1 MGVRFSTRP
10 VARSWTRE
18 TWSNDVSTRRAFL
31 VAALATPLA
40 SFAQMKSAKLYRI
53 GVLFPAPEKA
63 AAGNNAAFTQGLR
76 ARGYVEGQN
85 AVIERR
91 FAQAVD
97 EIPALAAELAQ
108 IKVDV
113 IVTITDQ
120 AIAAVK
126 RATHTIPIVMA
137 GSVDPVDTKFVATLA
152 RPGGNITGLS
162 RMSPEL
168 MGKCLELLKEAAP
181 AIARVAIIWNPDIR
195 GGTLDYNEAAKA
207 ARRLR
212 LHLQSVE
219 LSRPED
225 FDRAFSA
232 ITKENASALI
242 VPAGNPVLFAN
253 PERIAGFALENR
265 LPSMFALA
273 EFVNAG
279 GLISY
284 GTNTPGLWRHATTFV
299 DKILKGAKPADLPV
313 EQPTQFEL
321 VVNLK
326 TAKAL
331 GITIPQTVLVRADRV
346 IR

>member
-1 MGVRFSTRP
+1 MVLAVF
-10 VARSWTRE
+10 
-18 TWSNDVSTRRAFL
+18 
-31 VAALATPLA
+31 AAPLA
-40 SFAQMKSAKLYRI
+40 SLAQTKSAKPYRI
-53 GVLFPAPEKA
+53 GVLFPTTEKA
-63 AAGNNAAFTQGLR
+63 AAVNNAAFTQALR
-76 ARGYVEGQN
+76 ERGYVEGQN
-85 AVIERR
+85 VIIERR
-91 FAQAVD
+91 YAQAALD
-97 EIPALAAELAQ
+97 EIPALAAELVRL
-108 IKVDV
+108 KVDV
-113 IVTITDQ
+113 IVTATDP

-126 RATHTIPIVMA
+126 RETQTIPIVMA
-137 GSVDPVDTKFVATLA
+137 ASADPVGTGFVATLA

-168 MGKCLELLKEAAP
+168 MGKCLELLKEAVP
-181 AIARVAIIWNPDIR
+181 SIARVAIVWNPEIR
-195 GGTLDYNEAAKA
+195 GGVLDYNETANA

-219 LSRPED
+219 LGRAED

-253 PERIAGFALENR
+253 RGRIAGFALKNR
-265 LPSMFALA
+265 LPSMYSLA
-273 EFVNAG
+273 EFTDAG
-279 GLISY
+279 GLMSY

-313 EQPTQFEL
+313 EQPTQFQL

-331 GITIPQTVLVRADRV
+331 GITLPQTILVRADRV
-346 IR
+346 IE